1 MVKLMVNGVLLIRY
15 SLIAL
20 VLALGI
26 GAAAIGFRAG
36 NLDVDSAFRSLH
48 YSLRP
53 PRTQNP
59 IAELDFEIV
68 GGRIYVPAEV
78 NGHKTSVLL
87 DTGAAASVMDLGL
100 AQQWNLST
108 RGEVNVRGTGSAQV
122 KGKILSDAQVSFG
135 GIMQPI
141 QVAVPLDS
149 LAEKE
154 GRRLEVIV
162 GHQFFQTHIV
172 EVDYGKRHLRVF
184 NDTASVA
191 PKGTIIPIRLV
202 HNKPHITS
210 EVVIGGTEYKLETMV
225 DTGASTSTLTAK
237 FLKDRPL
244 KVTTTPRMEVAG
256 GVGGSV
262 EGRLFRPDS
271 VKIGSV
277 SFTKAI
283 LTTTETAGGGEG
295 LESAYDFKLGADL
308 LRRFRVTF
316 DYPNKRMILEAG
328 DDALRPFEADKTG
341 LRIQAHGSDLR
352 SFRIVGVLP
361 GSSAEKAD
369 VAVGDV
375 IETVDEVPASKFAL
389 HELRELFRSPSTNK
403 WKLGIRRGSQPL
415 KRTVVAK
422 SVI

>member
-1 MVKLMVNGVLLIRY
+1 MVQLITNRVLLIRY

-20 VLALGI
+20 VLVLASA
-26 GAAAIGFRAG
+26 AAAIGFRSR
-36 NLDVDSAFRSLH
+36 NLDVYSAFGNLP
-48 YSLRP
+48 YSLRSP
-53 PRTQNP
+53 HTQNLV
-59 IAELDFEIV
+59 AELDFEIV
-68 GGRIYVPAEV
+68 GGRIYVPAEM

-100 AQQWNLST
+100 AEQWSLST
-108 RGEVNVRGTGSAQV
+108 RGEVNVGGTGSAQL
-122 KGKILSDAQVSFG
+122 KGKILSDAHVSFG
-135 GIMQPI
+135 GITQPI
-141 QVAVPLDS
+141 QIAVPLDS

-172 EVDYGKRHLRVF
+172 EVDYGKRHLKIF
-184 NDTASVA
+184 NDTASGA
-191 PKGTIIPIRLV
+191 PKGTIIPIRFV

-210 EVVIGGTEYKLETMV
+210 AVVIGGAEYILETMV
-225 DTGASTSTLTAK
+225 DTGASSSSLTAK

-244 KVTTTPRMEVAG
+244 NVTTTPKIELAG

-283 LTTTETAGGGEG
+283 LATNETAGGGAG

-316 DYPNKRMILEAG
+316 DYPNKRMILEPG
-328 DDALRPFEADKTG
+328 DEALRPFEPDKTG
-341 LRIQAHGSDLR
+341 LRFQAQGSDLR
-352 SFRIVGVLP
+352 SFRIVAVLR

-369 VAVGDV
+369 LVAGDV
-375 IETVDEVPASKFAL
+375 IESVDDIPASKFTL
-389 HELRELFRSPSTNK
+389 NELRELFRSKSATK
-403 WKLGIRRGSQPL
+403 WKLGIRRGSQSL
-415 KRTVVAK
+415 TRTVAAK
-422 SVI
+422 SII